1 MRLASSQSETY
12 PSRMTEVLTP
22 PITPTAPSVGNSG
35 QMVSKREADLAAQV
49 AAQAEQM
56 AALVAKLEA
65 TSSADDAAAREARE
79 AEQLAAVQTAQD
91 FGNEQKA
98 AAERAMTA
106 AKKNAAL
113 AYLQGLQKPE
123 KMIAQFMAAV
133 DLGDDLTLTD
143 DSKAA
148 LDVLKSDLGFAFATA
163 GRDGRTTPMGGA
175 GKPPQ
180 YTEADA
186 AKFRAA
192 GMAGKQGKAYESDA
206 FKSHGWAFGFGGS
219 KALTPDDVRGN
230 Q

>member
-1 MRLASSQSETY
+1 
-12 PSRMTEVLTP
+12 MTEVLTP

-65 TSSADDAAAREARE
+65 TSSADDAAAREA
-79 AEQLAAVQTAQD
+79 EQLAAVQTAQD

-98 AAERAMTA
+98 AAERAMMA

-113 AYLQGLQKPE
+113 AYLQGLQKPD

-148 LDVLKSDLGFAFATA
+148 LDLLKGELGFAFATA

-175 GKPPQ
+175 GKPQQ